1 MIDLFIVLAYLLILP
16 TISIFNKRKQNNF
29 QSFTKISTRFKGS
42 KLILV
47 ATIFA
52 SAIGGGTTFGVSEQV
67 FSESAAYAYGLMAV
81 IPLDIFIAIYIL
93 PKLTVHY
100 QAETIGDIMSSYY
113 GNSGR
118 YLGGISAILV
128 ATGFLAAQI
137 SVSGRIFEY
146 ILQVNYITGV
156 IISYSIIIVYT
167 TIGGLQSILFANQFQ
182 FFAIIIT
189 IPLISIFG
197 IREIGFDELIK
208 NFPLDKVSFQ
218 HNADL
223 LQASISAA
231 LGFAV
236 INLLPTFVQ
245 RALINKDSDVTTNAI
260 YIKSFIYFVFLIFV
274 TLNGMIA
281 FIYNPDIKASL
292 ALPYLIDQII
302 PVGIQG
308 LVVVGLLAAVMS
320 TADSDLNIISI
331 TLTKDVIQPIF
342 SVEGIYLARIARV
355 ANVLMGVFA
364 IIVALNFSKIVD
376 LVIFVSGFWGPITL
390 VPLIMGLYN
399 IRISKFGYVVSAIIG
414 VITFLLWSGFF
425 ETGLG
430 LKSSFI
436 GTLSHLISFVFFYIC
451 SANQKPNN
459 VKLVSR
465 D

>member
-1 MIDLFIVLAYLLILP
+1 MIDVLIVLAYLLIVP

-29 QSFTKISTRFKGS
+29 EAFTKISTKFKGN

-52 SAIGGGTTFGVSEQV
+52 SAIGGGTTFGISEKV
-67 FSESAAYAYGLMAV
+67 FSDSVAYSYGLMAV
-81 IPLDIFIAIYIL
+81 IPLDILIAIYIL
-93 PKLTVHY
+93 PKLTLHY

-118 YLGGISAILV
+118 YLGGMSAILI

-146 ILQVNYITGV
+146 ILQINYITGV
-156 IISYSIIIVYT
+156 IISYSIIIIYT
-167 TIGGLQSILFANQFQ
+167 TIGGLQSILFANQLQ

-197 IREIGFDELIK
+197 IKELGIDDFIK

-218 HNADL
+218 HNNDL
-223 LQASISAA
+223 LHASISAA
-231 LGFAV
+231 LGFSV

-245 RALINKDSDVTTNAI
+245 RALINKDSTVTKSAI
-260 YIKSFIYFVFLIFV
+260 YIKSFIYFIFLIFV
-274 TLNGMIA
+274 TLNGIIA
-281 FIYNPDIKASL
+281 FIHYPDIKASL

-302 PVGIQG
+302 PIGIQG
-308 LVVVGLLAAVMS
+308 FVVVGLLAAVMS
-320 TADSDLNIISI
+320 TADSELNIISI
-331 TLTKDVIQPIF
+331 TLTKDIIQLLF
-342 SVEGIYLARIARV
+342 SVEGIHLARVARV

-390 VPLIMGLYN
+390 VPLILGLYN
-399 IRISKFGYVVSAIIG
+399 IRISKFGYVVSAMIG
-414 VITFLLWSGFF
+414 IITFLLWSRFVETELGF
-425 ETGLG
+425 
-430 LKSSFI
+430 KSSFI
-436 GTLSHLISFVFFYIC
+436 GTLAHLISFIFFYIQQKSN
-451 SANQKPNN
+451 SA
-459 VKLVSR
+459 KLIDR

>member
-1 MIDLFIVLAYLLILP
+1 MIDIFIVLAYLLIVP
-16 TISIFNKRKQNNF
+16 TISIFNKRQQNNF
-29 QSFTKISTRFKGS
+29 QSFTKISSRLKGS
-42 KLILV
+42 TLILV

-52 SAIGGGTTFGVSEQV
+52 SAIGGGTTFGVSEKV
-67 FSESAAYAYGLMAV
+67 FSESIAYSYGLIAV
-81 IPLDIFIAIYIL
+81 IPLDILIAIYIL
-93 PKLTVHY
+93 PKLTAHY
-100 QAETIGDIMSSYY
+100 QSETIGDIMSSYY

-118 YLGGISAILV
+118 YLGGMSAILV

-146 ILQVNYITGV
+146 ILQIDYITGV
-156 IISYSIIIVYT
+156 IISYSIIIIYT
-167 TIGGLQSILFANQFQ
+167 TIGGLQSILFANQLQ

-197 IREIGFDELIK
+197 IRELGIDEVIR
-208 NFPLDKVSFQ
+208 NFPLEKVSFW
-218 HNADL
+218 HNQDL

-245 RALINKDSDVTTNAI
+245 RALINKDSNVTKSAI
-260 YIKSFIYFVFLIFV
+260 YVKSFIYFVFLIFV
-274 TLNGMIA
+274 TLNGIIA
-281 FIYNPDIKASL
+281 FLYDPNIKASL

-331 TLTKDVIQPIF
+331 TLTKDIIQPIF
-342 SVEGIYLARIARV
+342 SVEGMYLARIARF
-355 ANVLMGVFA
+355 ANVLMGGLA

-399 IRISKFGYVVSAIIG
+399 IKISQFGYVFSAVIG
-414 VITFLLWSGFF
+414 VMTFLLWSSFV
-425 ETGLG
+425 ETEIG

-436 GTLSHLISFVFFYIC
+436 GTL
-451 SANQKPNN
+451 AN
-459 VKLVSR
+459 LVSFILFWSIQQKSNSAK
-465 D
+465 